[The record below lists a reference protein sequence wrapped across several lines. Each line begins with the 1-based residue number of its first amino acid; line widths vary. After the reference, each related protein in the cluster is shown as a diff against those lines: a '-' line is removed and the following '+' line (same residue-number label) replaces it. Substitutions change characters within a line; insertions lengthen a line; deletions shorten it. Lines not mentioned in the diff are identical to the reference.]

1 MKKTVSL
8 ITAAALMLCLLAGC
22 AAKPLAPSYFEAY
35 YNAANAYRA
44 LISDREARELCG
56 EEAVGTVVS
65 IERIERE
72 YVPILVSVTGRSQY
86 YADVPLEQWEADYR
100 VVTVEIDEV
109 LEGTFFAPA
118 SKWQT
123 GKKAVSF
130 TLPIEYRELEYWD
143 ETAPRYTGRR
153 ILTGTPEEPD
163 IHVGDS
169 VTLLTNIRGE
179 WSVAAGIYDAF
190 VYLGETRLNIGW
202 LRGEADSRYVFVSE
216 PELHWRRNVI
226 APRREGV
233 SVLEAAYIEPMR
245 ELQKLSTKQ
254 AEARSAFVV
263 RGTILETRHVD
274 SPPLYV
280 RDVTNRQFNEPLETW
295 DMDYYRLT
303 IEIDEVFK
311 QEGDPL
317 KPANRIEVLV
327 PLKLTNAESGRE
339 IKLDGVV
346 PFERTE
352 VTVYWNEGY
361 ENSAADFIV
370 RTEDGDIDVISGTVS
385 REPVPVVWTPID

>member
-1 MKKTVSL
+1 MKKIISL
-8 ITAAALMLCLLAGC
+8 VLAAALMLCLLAGC
-22 AAKPLAPSYFEAY
+22 AARPLAPSYFEAY

-44 LISDREARELCG
+44 LIGDGEAHELCG

-72 YVPILVSVTGRSQY
+72 YVPILLSVTGRSQY

-118 SKWQT
+118 NKWQT

-143 ETAPRYTGRR
+143 ETSPRYTGRR
-153 ILTGTPEEPD
+153 ILAGSPDEPD
-163 IHVGDS
+163 IRVGDS

-190 VYLGETRLNIGW
+190 VYLGEKRLNIGW
-202 LRGEADSRYVFVSE
+202 LRGEADSRYIFVSE
-216 PELHWRRNVI
+216 SEQHCRRNVI
-226 APRREGV
+226 PPRREGV

-254 AEARSAFVV
+254 AEACSAFVV
-263 RGTILETRHVD
+263 RGTISDARHVD

-295 DMDYYRLT
+295 DMVYYRLT
-303 IEIDEVFK
+303 IEIDEIFK

-317 KPANRIEVLV
+317 EAANRIEVLV
-327 PLKLTNAESGRE
+327 PRKLTNAETGRE

-346 PFERTE
+346 PFERME

-361 ENSAADFIV
+361 ENSAAEFIV

-385 REPVPVVWTPID
+385 REPVPVVWTQID

>member
-22 AAKPLAPSYFEAY
+22 AAKPLAPSYFESY

-44 LISDREARELCG
+44 LIGDEEARELCG

-72 YVPILVSVTGRSQY
+72 YVPILVSVDGLSRY
-86 YADVPLEQWEADYR
+86 YTDVPLEQWEADYR

-109 LEGTFFAPA
+109 LEGTFFAPPD
-118 SKWQT
+118 KWHT
-123 GKKAVSF
+123 DKRAVSF

-143 ETAPRYTGRR
+143 ENSPRYTGRK
-153 ILTGTPEEPD
+153 IVAGTPDEPD
-163 IHVGDS
+163 IRVGDS
-169 VTLLTNIRGE
+169 VTLLTDRYGE
-179 WSVAAGIYDAF
+179 WSVAAGNHNAF

-202 LRGEADSRYVFVSE
+202 LRGEADSRYIFVDS
-216 PELHWRRNVI
+216 PELRWRRNVI

-245 ELQKLSTKQ
+245 TRQQLSEKK
-254 AEARSAFVV
+254 AEAQSAFVV
-263 RGTILETRHVD
+263 HGSIGYARHVD
-274 SPPLYV
+274 FPAWYIH
-280 RDVTNRQFNEPLETW
+280 DVTNRLYTDPPLETW
-295 DMDYYRLT
+295 GGDYYRLT
-303 IEIDEVFK
+303 IYIDEIVK

-317 KPANRIEVLV
+317 EQTDIIHVLV
-327 PLKLTNAESGRE
+327 PRTLTNAETGRE
-339 IKLDGVV
+339 IKLDGVD
-346 PFERTE
+346 PIEGME

-361 ENSAADFIV
+361 ENSAAGFII
-370 RTEDGDIDVISGTVS
+370 RTEDGDIDVIFGIVERDPAPSWVG
-385 REPVPVVWTPID
+385 RL

>member
-22 AAKPLAPSYFEAY
+22 AAKSLAPSYFEAY

-44 LISDREARELCG
+44 LIGDGEAHELCG

-143 ETAPRYTGRR
+143 ETAPRYTGRK
-153 ILTGTPEEPD
+153 ILAGTPDEPD
-163 IHVGDS
+163 IRVGDS
-169 VTLLTNIRGE
+169 VTLLTDRYGE
-179 WSVAAGIYDAF
+179 WSVAAGNHNAF
-190 VYLGETRLNIGW
+190 VYLGETRLNI
-202 LRGEADSRYVFVSE
+202 
-216 PELHWRRNVI
+216 
-226 APRREGV
+226 
-233 SVLEAAYIEPMR
+233 
-245 ELQKLSTKQ
+245 
-254 AEARSAFVV
+254 
-263 RGTILETRHVD
+263 
-274 SPPLYV
+274 
-280 RDVTNRQFNEPLETW
+280 
-295 DMDYYRLT
+295 
-303 IEIDEVFK
+303 
-311 QEGDPL
+311 
-317 KPANRIEVLV
+317 
-327 PLKLTNAESGRE
+327 
-339 IKLDGVV
+339 
-346 PFERTE
+346 
-352 VTVYWNEGY
+352 
-361 ENSAADFIV
+361 
-370 RTEDGDIDVISGTVS
+370 
-385 REPVPVVWTPID
+385 

>member
-72 YVPILVSVTGRSQY
+72 YVPILVSVDGLSRY
-86 YADVPLEQWEADYR
+86 YTDVPLEQWEADYR

-109 LEGTFFAPA
+109 LEGTFFAPPD
-118 SKWQT
+118 KWHT
-123 GKKAVSF
+123 DKRAVSF

-143 ETAPRYTGRR
+143 ETSPRYTGRR
-153 ILTGTPEEPD
+153 ILAGTPEEPD